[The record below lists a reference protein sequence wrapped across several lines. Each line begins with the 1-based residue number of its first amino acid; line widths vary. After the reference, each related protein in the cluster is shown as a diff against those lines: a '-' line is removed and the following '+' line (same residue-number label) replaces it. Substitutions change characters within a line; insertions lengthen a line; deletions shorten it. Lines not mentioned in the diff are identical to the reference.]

1 MDTKILLSALQEVE
15 KRAERVSEE
24 DVLATYVNVESL
36 TAALGARDNG
46 LVFGR
51 RGTGKTHA
59 LKYVAQTE
67 REKGD
72 RVVDIDMEQDV
83 GSTEGRYADPN
94 LSLSE
99 RATRLV
105 VDVLSIVHTQLLEAA
120 FAGGVKEQI
129 DVLDRMLDHFQEVLI
144 AQETEQEDTRT
155 DQSAQGSKTDAGF
168 EWRRVGMP
176 SLKFGAGWTRDT
188 SREDGIRTRR
198 TGVVRHRIHFGGVTQ
213 SMRQAVEAD
222 DAKRFWLLIDEWSG
236 IPIDLQPYLAEML
249 RRLFFGIP
257 KVSVR
262 IAAIPHRS
270 EWRIAG
276 ERGDYIGAE
285 VGAELFPLLDLDEFV
300 VFPARSRE
308 EQAKRSLSFFR
319 ALLFRHITTAVIGMG
334 EEPPESEADL
344 ISSLFTQVTSL
355 QEVIRAAEGVP
366 RDALSIVGRAGLRA
380 GGSKIAVAHVREA
393 ASQLYTTT
401 KAAQLNGIPVARA
414 LLDRILRDVISG
426 RKARAFLI
434 KQDQTQDALIQQ
446 LVDDRILHIIKRGW
460 SGKDKPG
467 ERYDVLQIDYGCYVH
482 LLGTNAAPQGLLGGD
497 DDDEF
502 SAVVGDVEVPDED
515 YRAIRRAILDLPAI
529 LADMRAQAETSTA
542 AAADYGGRE
551 LEPPFR

>member
-1 MDTKILLSALQEVE
+1 MDTKILLTALQEVE
-15 KRAERVSEE
+15 KRAERVSED

-36 TAALGARDNG
+36 TAALGAKDNG
-46 LVFGR
+46 IVFGR

-59 LKYVAQTE
+59 LKYIAQTE
-67 REKGD
+67 REKGN
-72 RVVDIDMEQDV
+72 RVVYIDMEQDV
-83 GSTEGRYADPN
+83 GSTEGRYADSN
-94 LSLSE
+94 LSISE

-120 FAGGVKEQI
+120 FAGDLKVQI
-129 DVLDRMLDHFQEVLI
+129 DVLDRMLDHFDEVLV

-155 DQSAQGSKTDAGF
+155 DRSAQGSSADAGVD
-168 EWRRVGMP
+168 WTLGDMP
-176 SLKFGAGWTRDT
+176 SVKLGAGSTRET
-188 SREDGIRTRR
+188 AREDGVRTRQ
-198 TGVVRHRIHFGGVTQ
+198 TGVIRHRIHFGGVTQ
-213 SMRQAVEAD
+213 SMRQAIEAD
-222 DAKRFWLLIDEWSG
+222 DAKRLWLLIDEWSG

-270 EWRIAG
+270 EWRVAG

-308 EQAKRSLSFFR
+308 EQAQRSLSFFR
-319 ALLFRHITTAVIGMG
+319 ALLFRHISTAVIGMG
-334 EEPPESEADL
+334 ENAPESEADL
-344 ISSLFTQVTSL
+344 IGSLFTQVTSL

-414 LLDRILRDVISG
+414 LLDRILSDVISG

-434 KQDQTQDALIQQ
+434 RQDQTQDALIQQ

-460 SGKDKPG
+460 SGKDTPG

-482 LLGTNAAPQGLLGGD
+482 LLGTNAAPQSLLGGND
-497 DDDEF
+497 NEEF
-502 SAVVGDVEVPDED
+502 SAVVGDVEVPEED
-515 YRAIRRAILDLPAI
+515 YRAIRRAIVDLPTM
-529 LADMRAQAETSTA
+529 LADITA
-542 AAADYGGRE
+542 DAVNAPTAH
-551 LEPPFR
+551 

>member
-1 MDTKILLSALQEVE
+1 MDTKILLRALQEVE
-15 KRAERVSEE
+15 KRAERVSED

-46 LVFGR
+46 IVFGR

-59 LKYVAQTE
+59 LKYVTQTE
-67 REKGD
+67 RAKGN
-72 RVVDIDMEQDV
+72 RVVYVDMEQDV

-94 LSLSE
+94 LSISD

-120 FAGGVKEQI
+120 FAGDVKVQI
-129 DVLDRMLDHFQEVLI
+129 DALDRMLDHFREVLV

-155 DQSAQGSKTDAGF
+155 ERSAHGSKTDA
-168 EWRRVGMP
+168 EVGWSLGEMP
-176 SLKFGAGWTRDT
+176 SLKLGVGSTREAA
-188 SREDGIRTRR
+188 REDGVTTRQ
-198 TGVVRHRIHFGGVTQ
+198 TGVIRHRIHFGGVTQ
-213 SMRQAVEAD
+213 SMRLAIEAD
-222 DAKRFWLLIDEWSG
+222 EAKRFWLLIDEWSG

-249 RRLFFGIP
+249 RRLFFGIH

-270 EWRIAG
+270 VWRIAG

-308 EQAKRSLSFFR
+308 EQAQRSLSFFR
-319 ALLFRHITTAVIGMG
+319 ALLFRHISTALIGMG

-344 ISSLFTQVTSL
+344 IGSLFTQVTSL

-401 KAAQLNGIPVARA
+401 K
-414 LLDRILRDVISG
+414 
-426 RKARAFLI
+426 
-434 KQDQTQDALIQQ
+434 
-446 LVDDRILHIIKRGW
+446 
-460 SGKDKPG
+460 PG
-467 ERYDVLQIDYGCYVH
+467 STV
-482 LLGTNAAPQGLLGGD
+482 P
-497 DDDEF
+497 
-502 SAVVGDVEVPDED
+502 VEV
-515 YRAIRRAILDLPAI
+515 
-529 LADMRAQAETSTA
+529 S
-542 AAADYGGRE
+542 GGS
-551 LEPPFR
+551 

>member
-1 MDTKILLSALQEVE
+1 VDTKILLRALQEVE
-15 KRAERVSEE
+15 KRAERVSED
-24 DVLATYVNVESL
+24 DVLSTYVNVESL
-36 TAALGARDNG
+36 TAALGAKDNG
-46 LVFGR
+46 IVFGR

-67 REKGD
+67 RAKGN
-72 RVVDIDMEQDV
+72 RVVYIDMEQDV

-94 LSLSE
+94 LSISE

-120 FAGGVKEQI
+120 FEGDIKVQI
-129 DVLDRMLDHFQEVLI
+129 DVLDRMLDHFQEVLV
-144 AQETEQEDTRT
+144 AQEVEQEDTRT
-155 DQSAQGSKTDAGF
+155 DRSAKGSKADAG
-168 EWRRVGMP
+168 VGWTPGGAP
-176 SLKFGAGWTRDT
+176 SLNLAVGST
-188 SREDGIRTRR
+188 SETAREDGVRTRQ
-198 TGVVRHRIHFGGVTQ
+198 TGVIRHRIHFGGVTQ
-213 SMRQAVEAD
+213 SMRSAIEAD
-222 DAKRFWLLIDEWSG
+222 EAKRFWLLIDEWSG
-236 IPIDLQPYLAEML
+236 IPIDLQPYLAERL
-249 RRLFFGIP
+249 RRLFFGMP
-257 KVSVR
+257 KGTVR

-276 ERGDYIGAE
+276 ARGEYVGVE
-285 VGAELFPLLDLDEFV
+285 VGSELFPLLDLDEFV

-308 EQAKRSLSFFR
+308 EQAERSLSFFR
-319 ALLFRHITTAVIGMG
+319 ALLFRHISTAVSGMG
-334 EEPPESEADL
+334 EDPPESESDL
-344 ISSLFTQVTSL
+344 IGSLFTQVTSL

-401 KAAQLNGIPVARA
+401 KAAQLNGVPVARA
-414 LLDRILRDVISG
+414 LLDRILSDVISG

-434 KQDQTQDALIQQ
+434 KQDQTEDALIQQ

-460 SGKDKPG
+460 SGKDHPG

-482 LLGTNAAPQGLLGGD
+482 LLGTNAAPQSLLGGD
-497 DDDEF
+497 HDEF

-515 YRAIRRAILDLPAI
+515 YRAIRRAILDLPTVF
-529 LADMRAQAETSTA
+529 ADIAAGPETDARTGA
-542 AAADYGGRE
+542 
-551 LEPPFR
+551 